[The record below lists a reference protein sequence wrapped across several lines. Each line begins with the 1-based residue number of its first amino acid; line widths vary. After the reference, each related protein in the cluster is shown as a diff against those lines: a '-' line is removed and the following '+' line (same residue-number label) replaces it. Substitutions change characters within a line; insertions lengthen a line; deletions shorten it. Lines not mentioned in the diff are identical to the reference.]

1 MMTLQCVWLSLHGC
15 VHLITSK
22 NLHLMISGRESLKIR
37 EKQIEEDMA
46 FGFIN
51 DGFEEST
58 FVDSAV
64 TYGRSMNTG
73 TDPSCGNINEP

>member
-1 MMTLQCVWLSLHGC
+1 MMTLQCVWLSLHGY
-15 VHLITSK
+15 VHLIISK
-22 NLHLMISGRESLKIR
+22 NSHLMISEEEFFEDQREA
-37 EKQIEEDMA
+37 IEEDVA

-64 TYGRSMNTG
+64 TYGRSMNTEI
-73 TDPSCGNINEP
+73 DLSCGNINEP